1 MHYIKALKRFY
12 SATLR
17 CTTTILQDNYL
28 MIRRIIELAVQNKLV
43 VLLLTL
49 IMAGAGLRS
58 LQNLPLDAVP
68 DITNN
73 QVQVVTNSQHLAAPE
88 MEQFITYPIEMRMSN
103 LPQVIEVR
111 SISRFGLSV
120 VSVIF
125 EESMP
130 LLEARQLVKEQIDIA
145 ASDIPAKYGKPE
157 LMPITTGLGEVYQYV
172 LSIEDGYEEQF
183 DLIRL
188 RSLQDWVVKRQL
200 AGTPGLVEIS
210 SFGGL
215 LKQYEVAVKPDALL
229 EFNLSLNDVV
239 QAVEANNENTGGSY
253 IEKGHEA
260 FYIRTEG
267 RINKLKDLKK
277 IPIAQRGGSSILL
290 QDIAAVRFGHAKRFG
305 AMTMDGKGE
314 TVGGITLMLKGAN
327 SLETVNNVKE
337 AVKRV
342 QESLPEGVRIEPYLD
357 RADLI
362 SRAINTVKNNL
373 IEGGVIVALVLL
385 LMLGNWRAGLIVSS
399 TIPLSLL
406 FAFILMN
413 FFQVPANLM
422 SLGAIDF
429 GIIVDGAIIIIEGVL
444 ATLSLHYAGQKL
456 SKDKFNKIVAESA
469 ADIYSTAAF
478 GVFIILIVFIPI
490 LTLTGVEGKMFRPL
504 ALTFS
509 FALLGAFLLAITYV
523 PAMAA
528 LLLRRNIPKK
538 RSLAERY
545 MGYLQRGYEK
555 LLSSLLRF
563 SLFIIITAFAT
574 FGLSIWGFLQLGQEF
589 IPTLEEGDLAMQM
602 TIQPGSALDESIRS
616 STKVERILLEN
627 FPEVRHVVSK
637 IGTAEVP
644 TDPMAIEEAD
654 VMIILSPESEWS
666 TADNRAD
673 LVQAMKEKLQVVLG
687 AYFEFT
693 QPIQLRFNELMTGA
707 KTDIAIKIFG
717 DNPDKLRSAAE
728 QAAVLMQNVAG
739 VGDLRVERTEGLQQ
753 KIIEFIPEKMAQYG
767 LDVQQLNQIV
777 RAAYA
782 GEKTGVVY
790 EEAARYDL
798 VVRLGKEAR
807 STLDLSRL
815 QTQAASGRPVLLS
828 EVARVVEKEGP
839 MQISHENAQRFISIG
854 INVRARDLA
863 SLVAELEGILQKQVK
878 LPTGYY
884 YQIGGEFENLEAAK
898 ERLTLAVP
906 LALLLIFVLLYFA
919 FGKLRWALLIF
930 SAIPLATMGGIAALA
945 LRGMPFSISAGV
957 GFIALFGVAVL
968 NGIVLLSSYRDLR
981 KENPDSNLREVI
993 IKGSGQRLRPVLMT
1007 ALTTALGFLPMATST
1022 STGAEVQQPLATVV
1036 VGGLI
1041 TSTLLTIFVLP
1052 PLYLL
1057 VEKLFLP
1064 SGKSLATIALLLLG
1078 GTAFSQDS
1086 IYSQAEG
1093 WEQLQQSA
1101 PWKGLDNQVQQRR
1114 ALERIGWQPGNF
1126 SAQYQLGQ
1134 IDGAD
1139 IDQQLV
1145 LSQGLGNLFFYRTGQ
1160 ELRKAQRQQQQIQN
1174 WEQKRQW
1181 KLLYQLRYLQW
1192 QYQHSRQQ
1200 LLDSQRLF
1208 WADYLRIAQKR
1219 LELGEGDGL
1228 TLGLSRQRL
1237 QTVDLRQ
1244 RQIGQKAQKAKS
1256 QLLQL
1261 LGIVPAGKPTPL
1273 QPPLKDT
1280 TTMVNDSLLQSWEAE
1295 LVVNAFKM
1303 QQIKQRRQPQLQAGG
1318 FVQSLNREG
1327 PFSGLQLG
1335 VAVPISPQVKP
1346 RLEAQALEQN
1356 RLRDRRDWEAQ
1367 QLQNQLQLLQQQ
1379 AALMQAQLREQTDL
1393 LRNWEANLELA
1404 RQQVEVGS
1412 LNYFNYYQLLDQR
1425 FELQEDLLQSQ
1436 KEAWSIYYQIQFLT
1450 RVD

>member
-1 MHYIKALKRFY
+1 
-12 SATLR
+12 
-17 CTTTILQDNYL
+17 
-28 MIRRIIELAVQNKLV
+28 MIRRIIELAVQNKLI

-49 IMAGAGLRS
+49 LIAGAGLRS

-73 QVQVVTNSQHLAAPE
+73 QVQVVTSSPHLAAPE
-88 MEQFITYPIEMRMSN
+88 MEQFITYPIEMRMRN
-103 LPQVIEVR
+103 LPQVTEVR

-145 ASDIPAKYGKPE
+145 SADIPAKYGQPE

-172 LSIEDGYEEQF
+172 LKVEEGYEDQF
-183 DLIRL
+183 DLMRL

-200 AGTPGLVEIS
+200 AGTPGLIEVS

-215 LKQYEVAVKPDALL
+215 LKQYEVAVRPDALL
-229 EFNLSLNDVV
+229 EFELSLNDVV

-253 IEKGHEA
+253 IERGHEA
-260 FYIRTEG
+260 FYIRTDG
-267 RINKLKDLKK
+267 RINRLDDLKQ
-277 IPIAQRGGSSILL
+277 ISIAQRGGQSILL
-290 QDIAAVRFGHAKRFG
+290 QDVAEVRFGHAKRFG

-314 TVGGITLMLKGAN
+314 AVGGITLMLKNAN

-342 QESLPEGVRIEPYLD
+342 QQSLPKGVRIYPYLD

-362 SRAINTVKNNL
+362 SRAIDTVKNNL
-373 IEGGVIVALVLL
+373 IEGGIIVALVLL
-385 LMLGNWRAGLIVSS
+385 LMLGNWRAGLIVASV
-399 TIPLSLL
+399 IPLSML
-406 FAFILMN
+406 FAFILMDL
-413 FFQVPANLM
+413 FGVSANLM

-429 GIIVDGAIIIIEGVL
+429 GIIVDGAIIIIEGIL
-444 ATLSLHYAGQKL
+444 ATLTLQYAGQKIA
-456 SKDKFNKIVAESA
+456 KDKFNQIVAKSA

-478 GVFIILIVFIPI
+478 GVFIILIVFVPV

-509 FALLGAFLLAITYV
+509 FALLGTFFLSITYV

-528 LLLRRNIPKK
+528 MLLRRNIPKK
-538 RSLAERY
+538 PSWADRI
-545 MGYLQRGYEK
+545 MHYLQRGYEK
-555 LLSSLLRF
+555 LLAGLLRA
-563 SLFIIITAFAT
+563 SLIIIIAAFSA
-574 FGLSIWGFLQLGQEF
+574 FGLSVWGFSQLGQEF

-602 TIQPGSALDESIRS
+602 TIQTGSALQESIRS
-616 STKVERILLEN
+616 STKAERILLKN
-627 FPEVRHVVSK
+627 FPEVEHVVSK

-644 TDPMAIEEAD
+644 TDPMAIEDTD
-654 VMIILSPESEWS
+654 VMIILRPKAEWT
-666 TADNRAD
+666 TADNTAN
-673 LVQAMKEKLQVVLG
+673 LVTAMKEKLQVILG
-687 AYFEFT
+687 ASFEFT

-717 DNPDKLRSAAE
+717 DNPEKLR
-728 QAAVLMQNVAG
+728 QAAQEAADLMRDVPG
-739 VGDLRVERTEGLQQ
+739 VGDLRVERTDGLQQ
-753 KIIEFIPEKMAQYG
+753 KTIAFIPEKLAQYG
-767 LDVQQLNQIV
+767 LNVQELNQII

-798 VVRLGKEAR
+798 VVRLGQDAR
-807 STLDLSRL
+807 NSLDLSQL
-815 QTQAASGRPVLLS
+815 QTRTANGRTVLLS
-828 EVARVVEKEGP
+828 EVARVEEKEGP
-839 MQISHENAQRFISIG
+839 MQVSHENAQRFISIG
-854 INVRARDLA
+854 INVRNRDLA
-863 SLVAELEGILQKQVK
+863 SLVGDLDNILATKVE

-906 LALLLIFVLLYFA
+906 LALLLIFLLLYFA

-981 KENPDSNLREVI
+981 LENPNANLRSI
-993 IKGSGQRLRPVLMT
+993 IIEGSGQRLRPVLMT
-1007 ALTTALGFLPMATST
+1007 ALTTALGFIPMATST
-1022 STGAEVQQPLATVV
+1022 SSGAEVQQPLATVV
-1036 VGGLI
+1036 IGGLV

-1064 SGKSLATIALLLLG
+1064 TNKSLATIALLLIG
-1078 GTAFSQDS
+1078 GSVFAQDS
-1086 IYSQAEG
+1086 SYTQSEG
-1093 WEQLQQSA
+1093 WAQLQQSA

-1134 IDGAD
+1134 IDGAA

-1145 LSQGLGNLFFYRTGQ
+1145 ISQGLGNLFSYRTGQ
-1160 ELRKAQRQQQQIQN
+1160 NLRKAQREQLQIEN
-1174 WEQKRQW
+1174 WAQKRQW
-1181 KLLYQLRYLQW
+1181 RLLYQLRYLQW
-1192 QYQHSRQQ
+1192 QYQYSRAQ
-1200 LLDSQRLF
+1200 LIDRQRVF
-1208 WADYLRIAQKR
+1208 WTDYLRIAQKR

-1228 TLGLSRQRL
+1228 SVGLSEQRL
-1237 QTVDLRQ
+1237 KNMDLRQ
-1244 RQIGQKAQKAKS
+1244 RQINQSAQKAKS

-1261 LGIVPAGKPTPL
+1261 LGTLPKGNPSLL
-1273 QPPLKDT
+1273 QAPSEDSST
-1280 TTMVNDSLLQSWEAE
+1280 VVNDSLLQSWERKLAVGALE
-1295 LVVNAFKM
+1295 M
-1303 QQIKQRRQPQLQAGG
+1303 QQIKQQRQARFQAGG
-1318 FVQSLNREG
+1318 FVQSLNNEG
-1327 PFSGLQLG
+1327 PFGGLQLG
-1335 VAVPISPQVKP
+1335 VALPIAPQVKP

-1356 RLRDRRDWEAQ
+1356 RLRDRRDWEAK
-1367 QLQNQLQLLQQQ
+1367 QLDNQLALLQQQ
-1379 AALMQAQLREQTDL
+1379 AALLQQQLREQTKL
-1393 LRNWEANLELA
+1393 LRDWEKNLQLA
-1404 RQQVEVGS
+1404 RQQVEAGS
-1412 LNYFNYYQLLDQR
+1412 LHYFNYYQLLDQR
-1425 FELQEDLLQSQ
+1425 FQLQEAILESQ
-1436 KEAWSIYYQIQFLT
+1436 QEAWSIYYQIQFLT